1 MVELTT
7 TDMALIDKI
16 FGMYGGYVLDF
27 SNDRFAAFFNRDL
40 KIDIYHDRYAIYG
53 LQREAFP
60 CVPRDLPGRRRSSHA
75 HCVVGISRN
84 RNA

>member
-1 MVELTT
+1 MAELTT

-40 KIDIYHDRYAIYG
+40 KIDIYHDR
-53 LQREAFP
+53 
-60 CVPRDLPGRRRSSHA
+60 
-75 HCVVGISRN
+75 
-84 RNA
+84 